1 MEQHLTMV
9 VQKYSTMEN
18 GVQFVMIIGTI
29 QKQMS
34 SVVSSDLKGQ
44 LQDFALLL
52 LEKALEWYGWMTS
65 TVPDRRLQY
74 LSVYTKDGE

>member
-29 QKQMS
+29 QEQMS

-52 LEKALEWYGWMTS
+52 LEKALE
-65 TVPDRRLQY
+65 
-74 LSVYTKDGE
+74 

>member
-44 LQDFALLL
+44 LQDFALLH
-52 LEKALEWYGWMTS
+52 LEKALE
-65 TVPDRRLQY
+65 
-74 LSVYTKDGE
+74 

>member
-1 MEQHLTMV
+1 MEQHLKMV

-52 LEKALEWYGWMTS
+52 LEKALE
-65 TVPDRRLQY
+65 
-74 LSVYTKDGE
+74 

>member
-29 QKQMS
+29 QKPMS
-34 SVVSSDLKGQ
+34 SVVSSDLKEQ
-44 LQDFALLL
+44 LQDFALLH
-52 LEKALEWYGWMTS
+52 LEKALE
-65 TVPDRRLQY
+65 
-74 LSVYTKDGE
+74 

>member
-18 GVQFVMIIGTI
+18 GVQFVTIIGTI

-44 LQDFALLL
+44 LQDFALLF
-52 LEKALEWYGWMTS
+52 LERALE
-65 TVPDRRLQY
+65 
-74 LSVYTKDGE
+74 

>member
-18 GVQFVMIIGTI
+18 GVQFVMIIGKI

-44 LQDFALLL
+44 LQDFTLLL
-52 LEKALEWYGWMTS
+52 LEKALE
-65 TVPDRRLQY
+65 
-74 LSVYTKDGE
+74 

>member
-1 MEQHLTMV
+1 MV

-52 LEKALEWYGWMTS
+52 LEKALE
-65 TVPDRRLQY
+65 
-74 LSVYTKDGE
+74 

>member
-18 GVQFVMIIGTI
+18 GVEFVMIIGTI

-52 LEKALEWYGWMTS
+52 LDKALE
-65 TVPDRRLQY
+65 
-74 LSVYTKDGE
+74 

>member
-9 VQKYSTMEN
+9 VQKYSTVEN

-52 LEKALEWYGWMTS
+52 LEKALE
-65 TVPDRRLQY
+65 
-74 LSVYTKDGE
+74 

>member
-34 SVVSSDLKGQ
+34 YVVSSDLKGQ

-52 LEKALEWYGWMTS
+52 LEKALE
-65 TVPDRRLQY
+65 
-74 LSVYTKDGE
+74 

>member
-74 LSVYTKDGE
+74 LSVYTEDGE

>member
-29 QKQMS
+29 QKPMS
-34 SVVSSDLKGQ
+34 SVVSSDLKEQ
-44 LQDFALLL
+44 LQDFALLH

>member
-1 MEQHLTMV
+1 MEQHLTMA

-34 SVVSSDLKGQ
+34 YVVSSDLKGQ

-52 LEKALEWYGWMTS
+52 LEKALE
-65 TVPDRRLQY
+65 
-74 LSVYTKDGE
+74 

>member
-18 GVQFVMIIGTI
+18 GVEFVMIIGTI

-52 LEKALEWYGWMTS
+52 LEKALE
-65 TVPDRRLQY
+65 
-74 LSVYTKDGE
+74 

>member
-18 GVQFVMIIGTI
+18 GVEFVMIIGTI

-44 LQDFALLL
+44 LQDFALLF
-52 LEKALEWYGWMTS
+52 LERALE
-65 TVPDRRLQY
+65 
-74 LSVYTKDGE
+74 

>member
-1 MEQHLTMV
+1 MEQNLTMV

-52 LEKALEWYGWMTS
+52 LEKALE
-65 TVPDRRLQY
+65 
-74 LSVYTKDGE
+74 

>member
-18 GVQFVMIIGTI
+18 GVQFVMIIGKI

-52 LEKALEWYGWMTS
+52 LEKALE
-65 TVPDRRLQY
+65 
-74 LSVYTKDGE
+74 

>member
-1 MEQHLTMV
+1 MEQHLTVV

-52 LEKALEWYGWMTS
+52 LEKALE
-65 TVPDRRLQY
+65 
-74 LSVYTKDGE
+74 

>member
-34 SVVSSDLKGQ
+34 SVVSLDLKGQ

-52 LEKALEWYGWMTS
+52 LDKALE
-65 TVPDRRLQY
+65 
-74 LSVYTKDGE
+74 

>member
-1 MEQHLTMV
+1 MEQHLIMV

-52 LEKALEWYGWMTS
+52 LEKALE
-65 TVPDRRLQY
+65 
-74 LSVYTKDGE
+74 

>member
-44 LQDFALLL
+44 LQDFSLLL
-52 LEKALEWYGWMTS
+52 LEKALE
-65 TVPDRRLQY
+65 
-74 LSVYTKDGE
+74 

>member
-52 LEKALEWYGWMTS
+52 LEKALE
-65 TVPDRRLQY
+65 
-74 LSVYTKDGE
+74 

>member
-1 MEQHLTMV
+1 MEQHLTMI

-52 LEKALEWYGWMTS
+52 LEKALE
-65 TVPDRRLQY
+65 
-74 LSVYTKDGE
+74 

>member
-52 LEKALEWYGWMTS
+52 LDKALE
-65 TVPDRRLQY
+65 
-74 LSVYTKDGE
+74 

>member
-52 LEKALEWYGWMTS
+52 LERALE
-65 TVPDRRLQY
+65 
-74 LSVYTKDGE
+74 

>member
-52 LEKALEWYGWMTS
+52 LDKALEWYGWMTS

-74 LSVYTKDGE
+74 LSVYTEDGE

>member
-34 SVVSSDLKGQ
+34 SVVSSDLKEQ
-44 LQDFALLL
+44 LQDFALLH
-52 LEKALEWYGWMTS
+52 LEKALE
-65 TVPDRRLQY
+65 
-74 LSVYTKDGE
+74 

>member
-34 SVVSSDLKGQ
+34 SVVSSDLRGQ

-52 LEKALEWYGWMTS
+52 LEKALE
-65 TVPDRRLQY
+65 
-74 LSVYTKDGE
+74 

>member
-44 LQDFALLL
+44 LQEFALLL
-52 LEKALEWYGWMTS
+52 LEKALE
-65 TVPDRRLQY
+65 
-74 LSVYTKDGE
+74 